1 MLTRHSSV
9 FQIISWNPSTAKCR
23 QRKSS
28 DTLYYFAICATLC
41 VSFSS
46 KPKPTNVFAKHIRK
60 HVINQFKQRRNC
72 FVTRS
77 KELFVQRFVCKFLIK
92 FESTSRREIKGQTL
106 QLTLLYCGRTVRSSH
121 RRFSIK
127 KAVLKNFTIT
137 TGNTWVGVSKDVVGL
152 KACNFIKTRPQHRCF
167 PVNLVKSLRLLVSKN
182 ICERLLFDC
191 FNGSLLHGPK
201 GSRSR
206 LHDRVWLQG
215 LSHRSSFFVFKSG
228 SLVLN
233 QVLTCVLKCKTITFD
248 ESIKFLHWLFL
259 VVLDGFRS
267 F

>member
-92 FESTSRREIKGQTL
+92 FESTSRREIKEQTL

-127 KAVLKNFTIT
+127 KDVLKNFTIT
-137 TGNTWVGVSKDVVGL
+137 TGNTWVGVCKNVEGL
-152 KACNFIKTRPQHRCF
+152 Q
-167 PVNLVKSLRLLVSKN
+167 LY
-182 ICERLLFDC
+182 
-191 FNGSLLHGPK
+191 
-201 GSRSR
+201 
-206 LHDRVWLQG
+206 
-215 LSHRSSFFVFKSG
+215 
-228 SLVLN
+228 
-233 QVLTCVLKCKTITFD
+233 
-248 ESIKFLHWLFL
+248 
-259 VVLDGFRS
+259 
-267 F
+267 